1 MRRPRG
7 AHRTTRKSAA
17 VLLGALVVT
26 AAALALLLST
36 LRGLLPD
43 DEKVSYSAI
52 AGTEV
57 LDRSIAPEKDDSAV
71 TTTSESG
78 VTVTADESFLETDA
92 FLLVN
97 EEIASLTQDG
107 TELGVALLDL
117 ETGRGLTYDA
127 DTWRYPASCIKAAY
141 CTMLLEDEDTRG
153 EVSRE
158 LIEGCLVDSSNDA
171 YDALFTAYGLTAF
184 SSWLIEHG
192 APEAGANALDHQY
205 PSISAQ
211 ELAVVWQE
219 IWRFGTSNEPGALE
233 LTGYLGRTS
242 YSPLG
247 DLLREDGSR
256 EVWSKAG
263 WYPQDEYDIAATND
277 AGVVFSASGPYVL
290 VVMTN
295 ISADLDALT
304 PLIGALDAAHAEM
317 CF

>member
-1 MRRPRG
+1 
-7 AHRTTRKSAA
+7 
-17 VLLGALVVT
+17 VLLGVLVVT

-71 TTTSESG
+71 TATSESG

-97 EEIASLTQDG
+97 EEIAALAQDG
-107 TELGVALLDL
+107 TELGVVLLDF
-117 ETGRGLTYDA
+117 ETGRGLAYDA

-141 CTMLLEDEDTRG
+141 CTMLLEDEDARAK
-153 EVSRE
+153 VSRG
-158 LIEGCLVDSSNDA
+158 LIEECLVDSSNDA
-171 YDALFTAYGLTAF
+171 YDALLDAYGLTMF

-211 ELAVVWQE
+211 ELAAVWQE
-219 IWRFGTSNEPGALE
+219 IWRFGTSDEPGALE
-233 LTGYLGRTS
+233 LTGYLGRTN

-247 DLLREDGSR
+247 DLLREDGTR
-256 EVWSKAG
+256 EAWSKAG

-317 CF
+317 CP